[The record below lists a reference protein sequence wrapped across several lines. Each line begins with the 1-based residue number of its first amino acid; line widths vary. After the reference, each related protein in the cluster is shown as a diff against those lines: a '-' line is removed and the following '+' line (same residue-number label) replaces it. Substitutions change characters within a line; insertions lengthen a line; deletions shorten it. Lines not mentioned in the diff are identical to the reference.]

1 MRIDEHTRT
10 ARRFLV
16 AADSELAS
24 GDVLQGCEKLWGAAS
39 HAIIAMAQ
47 RRRWRYGSHT
57 AIRAA
62 VRALAN
68 EVGDDALIAGF
79 KAAERFHANFYHGF
93 MEMGVEFDRAR
104 RRVHNFVNR
113 ILALIDADN

>member
-1 MRIDEHTRT
+1 MLIGEHMRT

-16 AADSELAS
+16 AADAELAS

-39 HAIIAMAQ
+39 HAVIAMAQ
-47 RRRWRYGSHT
+47 RRRWRYGSHG
-57 AIRAA
+57 AIRAS

-68 EVGDDALIAGF
+68 EIGDDALMNDF
-79 KAAERFHANFYHGF
+79 KAAEKLHANFYHGF
-93 MEMGVEFDRAR
+93 MERHQIDESRA
-104 RRVHNFVNR
+104 RVHNFVNR

>member
-1 MRIDEHTRT
+1 MLIGEHTRT

-16 AADSELAS
+16 AADSELAT

-39 HAIIAMAQ
+39 HAVIAMAQ
-47 RRRWRYGSHT
+47 RRRWRYGSHG

-68 EVGDDALIAGF
+68 EVGDGALVTGF
-79 KAAERFHANFYHGF
+79 KAAEKLHANFYHGF
-93 MEMGVEFDRAR
+93 MKDHEINEARAL
-104 RRVHNFVNR
+104 VHYFVNR
-113 ILALIDADN
+113 ILALIDAYN